1 LINFGTQF
9 LLNKSFEGDDK
20 KYEVLQPPFFMKKE
34 LMAGIAQ
41 LEDFDEQL
49 YKVKRVDE
57 LGRKRKR
64 IAWYTNWY

>member
-1 LINFGTQF
+1 M
-9 LLNKSFEGDDK
+9 NKSFEGDDK

-49 YKVKRVDE
+49 YKVWRMKTGLEEVVV
-57 LGRKRKR
+57 
-64 IAWYTNWY
+64 

>member
-1 LINFGTQF
+1 LINFGIQF
-9 LLNKSFEGDDK
+9 LMSKSFAGDDK

-49 YKVKRVDE
+49 YKVRLTDE
-57 LGRKRKR
+57 KGS
-64 IAWYTNWY
+64 T